1 MPRKPTRRPLRST
14 TRNEWKR
21 WLVALWWLGTS
32 RDDERDKAAAK
43 HDHHLPVASPSLGHP
58 VAHRGARRRA
68 FARSGL
74 RQGAFANTWARK
86 SGMPSE
92 ISAAGA
98 SGPGQGRGFAAS
110 PAAAYQCGTPPFDW
124 EIRPISDVP
133 LPALLASFYGL
144 ENVPGLARQG
154 PIPDSASDV
163 VYYSEKSSFIHGGC
177 ANTVLIGA
185 RSLTSESLSSSGTW
199 TAVARTASRSTATNP
214 SVDAAHED
222 SELAA
227 IQRILSRDEDSQER
241 ARPPGWEV
249 LRHDGCRCSTW
260 TETHGGWAV
269 GVVEE
274 ELDIVSCLRG
284 LDAVES
290 LEQLARVDEGEFA
303 EARGEWEQRG
313 SGGGSGRKEEA
324 NGRRAVTISQM
335 M

>member
-1 MPRKPTRRPLRST
+1 MPQCGSSINFIDWKPGPNAAMRFLFSSNSVTVGNLFEKLVFELSLSLVHSQAIATIYNLQRIKILGREIGNSLL
-14 TRNEWKR
+14 EWF
-21 WLVALWWLGTS
+21 VMFADLGRAIAGFSVSDIS
-32 RDDERDKAAAK
+32 RD
-43 HDHHLPVASPSLGHP
+43 LV
-58 VAHRGARRRA
+58 
-68 FARSGL
+68 
-74 RQGAFANTWARK
+74 
-86 SGMPSE
+86 M
-92 ISAAGA
+92 
-98 SGPGQGRGFAAS
+98 
-110 PAAAYQCGTPPFDW
+110 
-124 EIRPISDVP
+124 
-133 LPALLASFYGL
+133 LASFYGL

-177 ANTVLIGA
+177 ANTVLIMSRKGRGKECEVRVLA
-185 RSLTSESLSSSGTW
+185 RRRPNRCRHRAPGRRWRGQRRDLRPLI
-199 TAVARTASRSTATNP
+199 R
-214 SVDAAHED
+214 AHED